1 MASEDSFLVLVHHR
15 ESIKRKTRSGV
26 KFTDK
31 DPLCIIMSP
40 ATSYD
45 GLVCSVLGK
54 LGLEG
59 VKRVKKFFYR
69 IPITVLHDTVK
80 YDCFTIGSDEDLQVM
95 FLSRRQF
102 PEVRTRELLAKFVDV
117 VSSSGGSNRNANTIA
132 TAAGS
137 SSRPAVASS
146 SVPAVQHVASPSFA
160 VDLAGNVGDE
170 VGYDEHHP
178 TEVQCPPPAGVG
190 ERSCDDPDDDEVEP
204 DIIADESGDDVGAS
218 DPIRPTGGSS
228 SGTNQYPPHFSSL
241 DLDAMR
247 QDGHLGQ
254 LAGFCARDT
263 DGSAGITEFQVGQQF
278 QDKDEAL
285 LSVKTYSIRR
295 GVQYKVVESDYH
307 RYVGKCSEFGNG
319 CTWLIRLSL
328 RQRKGIWEVKR
339 YKGPHTC
346 LATSISSDH
355 RSLDYHVIATFIM
368 PMVRADASV
377 NIKVLLNATAA
388 HFGFRPTYR
397 RVWMAKQKAVAII
410 YGDWD
415 ESYNE
420 LPRWVLGV
428 QLTMPGTVTVLR
440 TCPVR
445 VGGQVDESQAY
456 FHRMFW
462 TFPPCIEAFRHCK
475 PLVSIDGTHL
485 YGKYGGTLLVA
496 IAQDGNSNI
505 LPVAFALVE
514 GENAESWSFFLS
526 HLRQHVTPQ
535 PGLLVIS
542 DRHNGIKAALE
553 APDGGWL
560 PPSAY
565 RAFCIRHVAANF
577 ALTFKGKDARRL
589 LVNTAYA
596 KTEVEFDYWFD
607 ILRSENPA
615 MCDWANRID
624 YSLWTQ
630 YCDEG
635 RRFGHMTT
643 NISECVNSILKGVRN
658 LPVCSLVKATY
669 GRLAE
674 LFVRKGREAEAQMG
688 TGQQFSQYLVKCI
701 EANLKTAR
709 CFTVTVYDRDNS
721 EYTVAETTPTGSF
734 SLGTYRVSLGSKTCD
749 CGYFQA
755 LHFPCPH
762 ALSCCAYSRLTWQPY
777 VHQVYRLSS
786 VFGVYQMGFTPPIPE
801 GFWPPYAGPSVIPDP
816 NMRRAR
822 EGRPRST
829 RIRTNM
835 DDADPNRPKRCG
847 FCRQPGHTRRSC
859 PQAAGPSGTAGN

>member
-15 ESIKRKTRSGV
+15 GSIKRKTRSGV

-40 ATSYD
+40 VTSYD
-45 GLVCSVLGK
+45 GLVSSVLGK

-102 PEVRTRELLAKFVDV
+102 PEVRTPELLAKFVDV
-117 VSSSGGSNRNANTIA
+117 VSSSGWSNRNANTIA

-146 SVPAVQHVASPSFA
+146 SVPVYEAAVQSAASPSFA
-160 VDLAGNVGDE
+160 VDLAGNVRDE

-190 ERSCDDPDDDEVEP
+190 EGLCDDPDDDEVKP

-228 SGTNQYPPHFSSL
+228 SGTNQ
-241 DLDAMR
+241 
-247 QDGHLGQ
+247 
-254 LAGFCARDT
+254 DT

-319 CTWLIRLSL
+319 CTWLISLSL
-328 RQRKGIWEVKR
+328 RQCKGIWEVKR
-339 YKGPHTC
+339 YNGPHTC

-377 NIKVLLNATAA
+377 NIKVLLNATTA

-428 QLTMPGTVTVLR
+428 QLTMPGTVAVLR

-445 VGGQVDESQAY
+445 VGGQ
-456 FHRMFW
+456 
-462 TFPPCIEAFRHCK
+462 

-496 IAQDGNSNI
+496 IAQDRNSNI

-589 LVNTAYA
+589 LVNAAYA

-607 ILRSENPA
+607 ILRSENPV
-615 MCDWANRID
+615 MCDWANRIE
-624 YSLWTQ
+624 YSLWTT
-630 YCDEG
+630 YYDEG

-762 ALSCCAYSRLTWQPY
+762 ALACYAYSRLTWQPY
-777 VHQVYRLSS
+777 VHQVYHLSS

-801 GFWPPYAGPSVIPDP
+801 GFWPPYAGPTVIPDP
-816 NMRRAR
+816 NMRCAR

-829 RIRTNM
+829 RICTNM

-847 FCRQPGHTRRSC
+847 LCRQPGHTRRSC
-859 PQAAGPSGTAGN
+859 PQATGPSGNAGINRRYVTITNYTSWWDD